1 MKCSLTLYSFLLA
14 VLVFSGCRSWFEF
27 VDGQSAYIS
36 KQYSVA
42 AKLLQNDYDKSTNP
56 LERSE
61 IAYKIAES
69 YRFNNKPQE
78 AANWYYTA
86 MEYALDPTVSLKYGL
101 MLMQTEQYEEAFKIF
116 NNYARNNPLDRSRAT
131 RLINSCQLAVDWQN
145 ENSPYQ
151 VSTLDSINTVY
162 SDYAPVLMGNN
173 QLVFSSARKA
183 DVEAEDYG
191 WTGEGFSNLY
201 KAKFK
206 KQKNRF
212 ESPKKLEEAINTP
225 FNEGTACFT
234 NNFKTIYFT
243 RCVDDDFTQ
252 NYCQIYT
259 ATKTDGLWSEAERV
273 VLFTDS
279 VNVGQPCLSPN
290 GQRLYFS
297 SDALEGY
304 GEKDIYV
311 SEMDEDNIWG
321 YPQNLGPAINTDGYE
336 GFPYIHK
343 DGNLYFASNGHI
355 GMGGLD
361 IFVAQPKDNTGL
373 AFEQVTNLKSPVNSG
388 ADDFALI
395 FDTKVKPQPKKKFL
409 GKGYF
414 SSARKGGFGSDD
426 IYGFDLVEIEEPPV
440 VVSPAGGGMEK
451 GVDTI
456 PKPKQTVFIV
466 DGTVFTKTYLDEE
479 DPSSVTENNKPANK
493 ASVQISSENSKTT
506 FNERLVTGKDGK
518 IITELPA
525 NSDFRITASLPGYFK
540 ESLTI
545 NTKQKTDLDTL
556 VATVTLVLDKIF
568 TNKEVTID
576 NIYYDLDKWDIRS
589 DAAIQLDELAVLL
602 FENPTIK
609 IEIGAHT
616 DSRGSDDYN
625 LDLSSKRSNSV
636 IQYLNSK
643 GIAAERLSS
652 KGYGESQLINQC
664 EDGVECSDEEHQKNR
679 RTTFKVL

>member
-1 MKCSLTLYSFLLA
+1 MKRSLSIYSFLLLL
-14 VLVFSGCRSWFEF
+14 LVFASCRTWFEY
-27 VDGQSAYIS
+27 VDGQTAYIS
-36 KQYSVA
+36 KQYAVA
-42 AKLLQNDYDKSTNP
+42 ADLLQKDYDKATNP

-101 MLMQTEQYEEAFKIF
+101 MLMQTEKYEEALKTF

-131 RLINSCQLAVDWQN
+131 RLINSCKLAAEWQN
-145 ENSPYQ
+145 EISPYE
-151 VSTLDSINTVY
+151 VSSLDSINTVY
-162 SDYAPVLMGNN
+162 SDYAPVLLGKN
-173 QLVFSSARKA
+173 QLVFSSARKS
-183 DVEAEDYG
+183 DTETENYG
-191 WTGEGFSNLY
+191 WTGEGFSNIY

-206 KQKNRF
+206 QQKNRF
-212 ESPKKLEEAINTP
+212 ESPVKLEEAINTP
-225 FNEGTACFT
+225 FNEGTTCFT

-243 RCVDDDFTQ
+243 RCVDDDFIQ

-259 ATKTDGLWSEAERV
+259 ATKADDLWSEAERV

-290 GQRLYFS
+290 GKRLYFS

-311 SEMDEDNIWG
+311 SELDEDNIWS
-321 YPQNLGPAINTDGYE
+321 YPKNLGPEINTDGYE

-343 DGNLYFASNGHI
+343 DGKLYFASNGHI

-361 IFVAQPKDNTGL
+361 IFSAQPKNKQGT
-373 AFEQVTNLKSPVNSG
+373 AFEEITNLKSPINSG
-388 ADDFALI
+388 ADDFSLV
-395 FDTKVKPQPKKKFL
+395 FDTKVKSQPQKKFL

-414 SSARKGGFGSDD
+414 SSSRKGGFGSDD
-426 IYGFDLVEIEEPPV
+426 IYGFDLLEIDEPPV
-440 VVSPAGGGMEK
+440 VIEEK
-451 GVDTI
+451 QEEVNEK
-456 PKPKQTVFIV
+456 PKPKQTIFVV
-466 DGTVFTKTYLDEE
+466 DGTVFTKTYADED
-479 DPSSVTENNKPANK
+479 DPSSETGDNFPANK
-493 ASVQISSENSKTT
+493 ASVQISAENSKII
-506 FNERLVTGKDGK
+506 FNERIVTGKNGK
-518 IITELPA
+518 FITELPL
-525 NSDFRITASLPGYFK
+525 NSDFRVTASLPGYFK
-540 ESLTI
+540 ESLSI
-545 NTKQKTDLDTL
+545 STKQKTDLDTL

-576 NIYYDLDKWDIRS
+576 NIYYDLDKWDIRT
-589 DAAIQLDELAVLL
+589 DAATQLDELAVLL

-625 LDLSSKRSNSV
+625 LDLSSKRANSV

-652 KGYGESQLINQC
+652 KGYGESQLINNC
-664 EDGVECSDEEHQKNR
+664 KDGVECEDEEHQQNR

>member
-1 MKCSLTLYSFLLA
+1 MRNLTLYTFLMLI
-14 VLVFSGCRSWFEF
+14 LVFAGCRTWFEY
-27 VDGQSAYIS
+27 VDGQTAYIS
-36 KQYSVA
+36 KQYAVA
-42 AKLLQNDYDKSTNP
+42 ADLLQNDYNKSTNP

-69 YRFNNKPQE
+69 YRFNNKPQQ
-78 AANWYYTA
+78 AADWYYIA

-101 MLMQTEQYEEAFKIF
+101 MLMQTEKYGEALKTF

-131 RLINSCQLAVDWQN
+131 RLINSCKLAVEWQS
-145 ENSPYQ
+145 ETSPYE
-151 VSTLDSINTVY
+151 VSSLDSINTIY
-162 SDYAPVLMGNN
+162 SDYAPVLMGEN
-173 QLVFSSARKA
+173 QLIFSSARKS
-183 DVEAEDYG
+183 DTETENYG
-191 WTGEGFSNLY
+191 WTGEGFSNIY

-206 KQKNRF
+206 QQKNRF
-212 ESPKKLEEAINTP
+212 ESPQKLQETINTP

-234 NNFKTIYFT
+234 SNFKTIYFT

-259 ATKTDGLWSEAERV
+259 ATKTDDLWSEAERV

-290 GQRLYFS
+290 GKRLYFS

-311 SEMDEDNIWG
+311 SELDEDDIWG
-321 YPQNLGPAINTDGYE
+321 YPKNLGPEVNTDGYE

-343 DGNLYFASNGHI
+343 DGKLYFASNGHI

-361 IFVAQPKDNTGL
+361 IFSAQPKNIQAT
-373 AFEQVTNLKSPVNSG
+373 AFEAITNLKSPINSG

-395 FDTKVKPQPKKKFL
+395 FDANAKPQPKKKFL

-414 SSARKGGFGSDD
+414 SSARKGGYGSDD
-426 IYGFDLVEIEEPPV
+426 IYSFNLSEIEEPPV
-440 VVSPAGGGMEK
+440 VAEEK
-451 GVDTI
+451 PKEVDEK
-456 PKPKQTVFIV
+456 PKPKQTVFVV
-466 DGTVFTKTYLDEE
+466 DGTVFTKDYADEN
-479 DPSSVTENNKPANK
+479 DPSSVTGNNTPADR
-493 ASVQISSENSKTT
+493 ASVQISAENSNIT
-506 FNERLVTGKDGK
+506 FNERMVTAKDGK
-518 IITELPA
+518 VITKLPL
-525 NSDFRITASLPGYFK
+525 NSDYRITASLPGYFK

-545 NTKQKTDLDTL
+545 STKQKTDLDTL

-576 NIYYDLDKWDIRS
+576 NIYYDLDKWDIRP
-589 DAAIQLDELAVLL
+589 DAALQLDELAVLL
-602 FENPTIK
+602 FENPTIN

-625 LDLSSKRSNSV
+625 LELSSKRANSV

-652 KGYGESQLINQC
+652 KGYGESELINQC
-664 EDGVECSDEEHQKNR
+664 EDGVDCKDEEHQQNR